1 MSNNELW
8 FAELSGLI
16 TTHFK
21 TRLKNLIPATLFKK
35 LKITTSN
42 SDIAPTELPAIW
54 IEEASS
60 LETGENLDNTSINA
74 VIETI
79 QITVYHNGQMKDVKK
94 LMNAS
99 VLAMKQMRF
108 GAVMTPIYATNHD
121 IKTAVARFRRIIGEG
136 DSF

>member
-21 TRLKNLIPATLFKK
+21 TRLKRLIPADLFRK

-54 IEEASS
+54 LEEVSIM
-60 LETGENLDNTSINA
+60 ETGENLDNTSINA
-74 VIETI
+74 VVETI
-79 QITVYHNGQMKDVKK
+79 QVTVFHNGQMKDVKK

-99 VLAMKQMRF
+99 VLAMKQLRF
-108 GAVMTPIYATNHD
+108 GAVMAPVYTTNHD
-121 IKTAVARFRRIIGEG
+121 MNTGVARFRRIIGES
-136 DSF
+136 DAF

>member
-21 TRLKNLIPATLFKK
+21 ARIKSLIPIELFRK

-54 IEEASS
+54 LEEVGSI
-60 LETGENLDNTSINA
+60 ETGENLDNTSVNA
-74 VIETI
+74 VIETV
-79 QITVYHNGQMKDVKK
+79 QITVFHNGQMKDVKK

-108 GAVMTPIYATNHD
+108 GAIMTPIYTTTHEM
-121 IKTAVARFRRIIGEG
+121 KTGVARFRRLIGEG

>member
-1 MSNNELW
+1 MNGNELW

-16 TTHFK
+16 LTHFK
-21 TRLKNLIPATLFKK
+21 TRLKKLIPDGQFKK
-35 LKITTSN
+35 LKITNSN

-54 IEEASS
+54 LEEVSS
-60 LETGENLDNTSINA
+60 METGENLDNTSINA
-74 VIETI
+74 VIETV
-79 QITVYHNGQMKDVKK
+79 QITVFYNGQMKDVKK

-108 GAVMTPIYATNHD
+108 GAIMTPIYTTNHD
-121 IKTAVARFRRIIGEG
+121 MKTAVARFRRLIGES

>member
-1 MSNNELW
+1 MNGNELW

-16 TTHFK
+16 LTHFK
-21 TRLKNLIPATLFKK
+21 TRLKKLIPDGQFKK
-35 LKITTSN
+35 LKITNSN

-54 IEEASS
+54 LEEVSS
-60 LETGENLDNTSINA
+60 METGENLDNTSINA
-74 VIETI
+74 VIETV
-79 QITVYHNGQMKDVKK
+79 QITVFYNGQMKDVKK

-108 GAVMTPIYATNHD
+108 GAIMTPIYTTNHD
-121 IKTAVARFRRIIGEG
+121 MKTAVARFRRIIGEG

>member
-1 MSNNELW
+1 MNNNELW

-16 TTHFK
+16 LTHFK
-21 TRLKNLIPATLFKK
+21 TRLKKLIPDGQFRK

-42 SDIAPTELPAIW
+42 SDIAPTELPTIW
-54 IEEASS
+54 LEEVSS
-60 LETGENLDNTSINA
+60 METGENLDNTSINA

-79 QITVYHNGQMKDVKK
+79 QVTVFYNGQMKDVKK

-108 GAVMTPIYATNHD
+108 GAIMTPIYTTTHEM
-121 IKTAVARFRRIIGEG
+121 KTGVARFRRLIGEG

>member
-1 MSNNELW
+1 MNGNELW

-16 TTHFK
+16 LTHFK
-21 TRLKNLIPATLFKK
+21 TRLKKLIPDGQFRK

-54 IEEASS
+54 LEEVSS
-60 LETGENLDNTSINA
+60 METGENLDNTSINA
-74 VIETI
+74 VIETV
-79 QITVYHNGQMKDVKK
+79 QITVFYNGQMKDVKK

-108 GAVMTPIYATNHD
+108 GAIMTPIYTTNHD
-121 IKTAVARFRRIIGEG
+121 MKTAVARFRRIIGEG

>member
-1 MSNNELW
+1 MNGNELW

-16 TTHFK
+16 LTHFK
-21 TRLKNLIPATLFKK
+21 TRLKKLIPDGQFKK
-35 LKITTSN
+35 LKITNSN

-54 IEEASS
+54 LEEVSS
-60 LETGENLDNTSINA
+60 METGENLDNTSINA
-74 VIETI
+74 VIETV
-79 QITVYHNGQMKDVKK
+79 QITVFYNGQMKDVKK

-108 GAVMTPIYATNHD
+108 GAIMTPIYTTNHD
-121 IKTAVARFRRIIGEG
+121 MKTAVARFRRIIGES